1 VNTVDPVLVLILF
14 LFALRGY
21 FRGLFR
27 ESFSLLGLFLGFM
40 AAIRYDD
47 PVAAL
52 WKGYWKFSPAVLK
65 AVAFVVLFFVVYF
78 VLNLVGLLL
87 HHSAKF
93 LFLQTI
99 NRLGGIALAV
109 GKGSVLLAL
118 ILLFISSSPWMPQQL
133 KEGMNKSHL
142 VSPLR
147 HFGRKLVDVAKADL
161 LKPGEI
167 REHRRQSAGV
177 L

>member
-1 VNTVDPVLVLILF
+1 MNTVDPVLVLILF

-78 VLNLVGLLL
+78 VLNLVG
-87 HHSAKF
+87 
-93 LFLQTI
+93 
-99 NRLGGIALAV
+99 
-109 GKGSVLLAL
+109 
-118 ILLFISSSPWMPQQL
+118 
-133 KEGMNKSHL
+133 
-142 VSPLR
+142 
-147 HFGRKLVDVAKADL
+147 
-161 LKPGEI
+161 
-167 REHRRQSAGV
+167 
-177 L
+177 